1 MWRWREHFS
10 QVSDVSVQLVDSVVE
25 SVLQMAPD
33 LNQFC
38 RWPLTPPPVPADDVS
53 LSCVPSEDEIRSAL
67 KDMKKGR
74 APGEDEITA
83 ELLKLGGEV
92 VVQWLVSLASSVWES
107 EKIPE
112 DWVKQ
117 LTIPLHKKGSY
128 QECDNYRGIALLS
141 VPGKVF
147 CRVIQRRLAERAEQQ
162 LRESQCGFR
171 KGRGCIDQIF
181 AIRVLAEKAR

>member
-1 MWRWREHFS
+1 
-10 QVSDVSVQLVDSVVE
+10 
-25 SVLQMAPD
+25 
-33 LNQFC
+33 
-38 RWPLTPPPVPADDVS
+38 
-53 LSCVPSEDEIRSAL
+53 
-67 KDMKKGR
+67 MKKGR
-74 APGEDEITA
+74 PPGGDEITA

-162 LRESQCGFR
+162 LRESQCGFW

-181 AIRVLAEKAR
+181 AIRVLAEKAREFNTPLFLLFVDLRKAYDSVNREALWMVLRRKYHLPEKVIRILQALHRGKKGGSQGVW